1 MSDPIRNASRLFRIA
16 AIYGLIVL
24 LPLYF
29 AEPLIA
35 RYAPPALTHPEFYY
49 GFIGAAATMQ
59 LVALTIATD
68 PARFLPLMPIAAIG
82 KFGFA
87 GAVAVLFVTGRL
99 EARDLPLPVID
110 LLLGVAFL
118 IAWHRLRRVASAK

>member
-1 MSDPIRNASRLFRIA
+1 MSDPVRNASRLFRFA

-29 AEPLIA
+29 AEPMFA

-59 LVALTIATD
+59 LVCLAIASD
-68 PARFLPLMPIAAIG
+68 PIRFRPLMPIVAIG
-82 KFGFA
+82 KFSFA
-87 GAVAVLFVTGRL
+87 GAVGILFAMGRL
-99 EARDLPLPVID
+99 DATDLPLPAID
-110 LLLGVAFL
+110 LLLGIAFVVAW
-118 IAWHRLRRVASAK
+118 IRLRRPG

>member
-1 MSDPIRNASRLFRIA
+1 MRDSVRNASRLFRIA

-29 AEPLIA
+29 FEPLIA
-35 RYAPPALTHPEFYY
+35 RFAPPALTHAEFYY

-68 PARFLPLMPIAAIG
+68 PVRFLPLMPVAAIG
-82 KFGFA
+82 KFSF
-87 GAVAVLFVTGRL
+87 AVAVGVLFAMGRL
-99 EARDLPLPVID
+99 RAADLPLPAID
-110 LLLGVAFL
+110 LLLGIAFFATWL
-118 IAWHRLRRVASAK
+118 QLRRVAS

>member
-1 MSDPIRNASRLFRIA
+1 MSDPVRNASRLFRIA
-16 AIYGLIVL
+16 GIYGLIVL

-29 AEPLIA
+29 TEPMIA

-59 LVALTIATD
+59 LVALTIASD
-68 PARFLPLMPIAAIG
+68 PTRFLPLMPVAAIG

-87 GAVAVLFVTGRL
+87 AAVGVLFAMGRL
-99 EARDLPLPVID
+99 RASDLPLPVID
-110 LLLGVAFL
+110 LLLGIAFL
-118 IAWHRLRRVASAK
+118 ATWLRLRRVAP